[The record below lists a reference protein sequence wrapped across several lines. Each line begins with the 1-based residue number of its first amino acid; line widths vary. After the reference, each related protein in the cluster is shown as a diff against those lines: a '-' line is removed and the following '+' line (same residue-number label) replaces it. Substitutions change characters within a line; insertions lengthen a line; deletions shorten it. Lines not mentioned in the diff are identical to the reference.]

1 MEILERLLNISLV
14 VATIRTT
21 APILLVA
28 LGGSFTTKA
37 GIFNIGLEGQ
47 MLVGAFFSVI
57 GTIATGSPWL
67 GVLCGVAAALTLAL
81 IFALLVVSF
90 KANEVVVGLALNILA
105 GGLTVSLMK
114 AIFGTRG
121 SIFGHGLV
129 GLPALRLPNV
139 KDFGWFGQIISGYT
153 PLVYAAFL
161 LVPVLILFYNRT
173 RLGLY
178 IRVVGEKPE
187 AAEALGISITRI
199 RYVSSLLCGLLAGLA
214 GAHLALGYTTMFT
227 ENMSSGRGFMA
238 VAILIFSNG
247 DPLKILL
254 GCLLFGF
261 SDALSLRLQTLGI
274 SSYLVLAVPYLVALI
289 ALFALSYRSR
299 PRVIQETLASM
310 GRALSVKSNTV
321 QPAAATDASKP

>member
-1 MEILERLLNISLV
+1 LEVLERLLNVTLI
-14 VATIRTT
+14 VATLRTT

-47 MLVGAFFSVI
+47 MLVSAFFAVI
-57 GTIATGSPWL
+57 GAIFSGSPWI
-67 GVLCGVAAALTLAL
+67 GMLCGVLSALAL
-81 IFALLVVSF
+81 AFVFALLVVSF
-90 KANEVVVGLALNILA
+90 RANEVVVGLALNILA
-105 GGLTVSLMK
+105 GGVTVSLLK

-129 GLPALRLPNV
+129 GLPAVRLPYAD
-139 KDFGWFGQIISGYT
+139 KLGWLGQLISGYT

-161 LVPVLILFYNRT
+161 LVPTLIVVYRHT
-173 RLGLY
+173 RFGLY
-178 IRVVGEKPE
+178 VRVVGEKPD
-187 AAEALGISITRI
+187 AAEALGISTSRI
-199 RYVSSLLCGLLAGLA
+199 RYQASLMCGLLAGLA
-214 GAHLALGYTTMFT
+214 GAHLSLGYTTMFT

-247 DPLKILL
+247 DPLKIML

-261 SDALSLRLQTLGI
+261 SDALSLRLQTFGI
-274 SSYLVLAVPYLVALI
+274 SSYLVLSVPYLVALC

-299 PRVIQETLASM
+299 PRVIQETLATM
-310 GRALSVKSNTV
+310 QRALAV
-321 QPAAATDASKP
+321 QRTPAMDSPPATEG

>member
-1 MEILERLLNISLV
+1 MEILERLFNATLV
-14 VATIRTT
+14 VAMLRTT
-21 APILLVA
+21 APILLVS

-47 MLVGAFFSVI
+47 MLVGAFFAVI
-57 GTIATGSPWL
+57 GTIFTGSPWI
-67 GVLCGVAAALTLAL
+67 GVLCGVAAALVLAF
-81 IFALLVVSF
+81 IFALLVVTF
-90 KANEVVVGLALNILA
+90 RANEVVVGLALNILA
-105 GGLTVSLMK
+105 SGMTISLLK

-129 GLPALRLPNV
+129 GLPIIRLPFA
-139 KDFGWFGQIISGYT
+139 KELGPIGQMISGYT
-153 PLVYAAFL
+153 PLVYVAFL
-161 LVPVLILFYNRT
+161 AVPLLILFYKRS

-187 AAEALGISITRI
+187 AAEALGISITKI
-199 RYVSSLLCGLLAGLA
+199 RYTASLICGVLAGLA
-214 GAHLALGYTTMFT
+214 GAHLSLGYTTMFT

-261 SDALSLRLQTLGI
+261 SDALSLRLQTFGV
-274 SSYLVLAVPYLVALI
+274 SSYLVLAVPYLVALA
-289 ALFALSYRSR
+289 ALFALSYRAR
-299 PRVIQETLASM
+299 PRIIQETLASM
-310 GRALSVKSNTV
+310 GRALSVKPNGTAGS
-321 QPAAATDASKP
+321 

>member
-1 MEILERLLNISLV
+1 MEVLERLLNVTLV
-14 VATIRTT
+14 IATIRTT

-47 MLVGAFFSVI
+47 MLVGAFFAVI
-57 GTIATGSPWL
+57 GTIASGSPWI

-81 IFALLVVSF
+81 IFALLVVTF

-105 GGLTVSLMK
+105 GGMTVSLMK

-129 GLPALRLPNV
+129 GLPPLRLPNV
-139 KDFGWFGQIISGYT
+139 KDLGWFGQMISGYT
-153 PLVYAAFL
+153 PLVYLAFI
-161 LVPVLILFYNRT
+161 LVPVLILFYNRA

-199 RYVSSLLCGLLAGLA
+199 RYTASLLCGLLAGLA
-214 GAHLALGYTTMFT
+214 GAHLSLGYTTMFT

-274 SSYLVLAVPYLVALI
+274 SSYLVLAVPYLVALVV
-289 ALFALSYRSR
+289 LFALSYRSR

-310 GRALSVKSNTV
+310 GHALSVKSNTIK
-321 QPAAATDASKP
+321 PRAATDASKP

>member
-1 MEILERLLNISLV
+1 MEVLERLLNVTLV
-14 VATIRTT
+14 IATIRTT

-47 MLVGAFFSVI
+47 MLVGAFFAVI
-57 GTIATGSPWL
+57 GTIASGSPWI

-81 IFALLVVSF
+81 IFALLVVTF

-105 GGLTVSLMK
+105 GGMTVSLMK

-129 GLPALRLPNV
+129 GLPPLRLPNV
-139 KDFGWFGQIISGYT
+139 KDLGWFGQMISGYT
-153 PLVYAAFL
+153 PLVYLAFI
-161 LVPVLILFYNRT
+161 LVPVLILFYNRA

-199 RYVSSLLCGLLAGLA
+199 RYTASLLCGLLAGLA
-214 GAHLALGYTTMFT
+214 GAHLSLGYTTMFT

-274 SSYLVLAVPYLVALI
+274 SSYLVLAVPYLVALVV
-289 ALFALSYRSR
+289 LFALSYRSR

-310 GRALSVKSNTV
+310 GRALSVKSNTIK
-321 QPAAATDASKP
+321 PRAATDASKP

>member
-1 MEILERLLNISLV
+1 MEVLERLLNVTLV
-14 VATIRTT
+14 IATIRTT

-47 MLVGAFFSVI
+47 MLVGAFFAVI
-57 GTIATGSPWL
+57 GTIASGSPWI

-81 IFALLVVSF
+81 IFALLVVTF

-105 GGLTVSLMK
+105 GGMTVSLMK

-129 GLPALRLPNV
+129 GLPPLKLPNV
-139 KDFGWFGQIISGYT
+139 KDLGWFGQMISGYT
-153 PLVYAAFL
+153 PLVYLAFI
-161 LVPVLILFYNRT
+161 LVPVLILFYNRA

-199 RYVSSLLCGLLAGLA
+199 RYTASLLCGLLAGLA
-214 GAHLALGYTTMFT
+214 GAHLSLGYTTMFT

-310 GRALSVKSNTV
+310 GRALSVKSNTIK
-321 QPAAATDASKP
+321 PRTATDASKP

>member
-1 MEILERLLNISLV
+1 MEILGNLV
-14 VATIRTT
+14 NVALIVAMLRTT

-47 MLVGAFFSVI
+47 MLVGAFFAVL
-57 GTIATGSPWL
+57 GSIWSGSAL
-67 GVLCGVAAALTLAL
+67 VGVACGVAAALV
-81 IFALLVVSF
+81 FALAFAVLVVSF
-90 KANEVVVGLALNILA
+90 RANEVVVGLALNILA
-105 GGLTVSLMK
+105 GGMTVSLMK

-121 SIFGHGLV
+121 SIVGQGIV
-129 GLPALRLPNV
+129 GLPKVQIPGAKALLGSWAPL
-139 KDFGWFGQIISGYT
+139 ISGYT
-153 PLVYAAFL
+153 PMVYVAFIA
-161 LVPVLILFYNRT
+161 VPLLILFYKRS

-199 RYVSSLLCGLLAGLA
+199 RYTASLLCGLLAGLA
-214 GAHLALGYTTMFT
+214 GAHLSLGYITMFT

-247 DPLKILL
+247 DPWKVLV

-261 SDALSLRLQTLGI
+261 ADAFSLRLQTFGFP
-274 SSYLVLAVPYLVALI
+274 SYLILAVPYLVALA

-299 PRVIQETLASM
+299 PKIIRETAETMRRL
-310 GRALSVKSNTV
+310 LSADKN
-321 QPAAATDASKP
+321 PA

>member
-1 MEILERLLNISLV
+1 MEILERLFNITLI
-14 VATIRTT
+14 VATLRTT

-47 MLVGAFFSVI
+47 MLVGAFFAVI
-57 GTIATGSPWL
+57 GAIFSGSPWI
-67 GVLCGVAAALTLAL
+67 GVLCGVLAALVLAL
-81 IFALLVVSF
+81 IFVLLVVTY

-105 GGLTVSLMK
+105 SGMTISLLK

-129 GLPALRLPNV
+129 GLPAVRLP
-139 KDFGWFGQIISGYT
+139 FAREMGWLGQMISGYT
-153 PLVYAAFL
+153 PLVYAAFI
-161 LVPVLILFYNRT
+161 LVPLLIVFYNHT

-187 AAEALGISITRI
+187 AAEALGISIARI
-199 RYVSSLLCGLLAGLA
+199 RYAASLLCGVLAGLA
-214 GAHLALGYTTMFT
+214 GAHLSLGYTTMFT

-247 DPLKILL
+247 DPLRIVL

-261 SDALSLRLQTLGI
+261 SDALSLRLQTLGV
-274 SSYLVLAVPYLVALI
+274 SSYLVLAVPYLVALA
-289 ALFALSYRSR
+289 ALFALSYRAR
-299 PRVIQETLASM
+299 PRIIQETLVTM
-310 GRALSVKSNTV
+310 GRAVSVKPISE
-321 QPAAATDASKP
+321 SKG

>member
-1 MEILERLLNISLV
+1 MEILERLFNVTLI
-14 VATIRTT
+14 VATLRTT
-21 APILLVA
+21 SPILLVA

-47 MLVGAFFSVI
+47 MLVGAFFAVI
-57 GTIATGSPWL
+57 GAIFSGSPWI
-67 GVLCGVAAALTLAL
+67 GVLCGVAASLALAL
-81 IFALLVVSF
+81 IFALLVVTF

-105 GGLTVSLMK
+105 GGMTVSLLK

-129 GLPALRLPNV
+129 GLPNLRLP
-139 KDFGWFGQIISGYT
+139 FASALGGFGQMISGYT
-153 PLVYAAFL
+153 PLVYAAFA
-161 LVPVLILFYNRT
+161 LVPLLMVFYDRT

-178 IRVVGEKPE
+178 VRVVGEKPE
-187 AAEALGISITRI
+187 AAEALGISITAV
-199 RYVSSLLCGLLAGLA
+199 RYTASLFCGALCGLA
-214 GAHLALGYTTMFT
+214 GAHLSLGYTTMFT

-261 SDALSLRLQTLGI
+261 SDALSLRLQTLGV
-274 SSYLVLAVPYLVALI
+274 SSYLVLSVPYLVALA
-289 ALFALSYRSR
+289 ALFALSVRAR
-299 PRVIQETLASM
+299 PRIIRETLATM
-310 GRALSVKSNTV
+310 GRSLST
-321 QPAAATDASKP
+321 PPPERLRR